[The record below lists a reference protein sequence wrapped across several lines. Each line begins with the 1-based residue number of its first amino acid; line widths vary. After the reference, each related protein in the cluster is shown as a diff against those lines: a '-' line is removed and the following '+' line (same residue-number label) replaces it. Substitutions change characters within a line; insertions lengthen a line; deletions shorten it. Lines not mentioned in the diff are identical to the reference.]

1 MHLDALNL
9 TLDAQSSKE
18 MSGRVCEMIHDF
30 LEGKS
35 IDTNHNM
42 IVPEDHAIILSKFS
56 RYHSTYI
63 KYLS

>member
-56 RYHSTYI
+56 
-63 KYLS
+63 